1 MCLWP
6 LEKLYINCC
15 TRDAFFFEEVKRA
28 VIEREMFWTGF
39 HERNCHGPISSYISR
54 YVAYIQHPSGAH
66 LSPGPLKS
74 TSRPISLF
82 KVISVSFWLEYC
94 RSTMPSALWF
104 DVTTYLCAVRKCFF
118 SRWVGCGCVGGW
130 AGKSPGGCDGRSV
143 SAAQCLN
150 SFFLWTAPVH
160 TDLNHLIE

>member
-15 TRDAFFFEEVKRA
+15 TRDAFFFEEVKRV
-28 VIEREMFWTGF
+28 VIEQEMFWTGF
-39 HERNCHGPISSYISR
+39 HERNCHGPISGYISR

-82 KVISVSFWLEYC
+82 KVISVSF
-94 RSTMPSALWF
+94 
-104 DVTTYLCAVRKCFF
+104 
-118 SRWVGCGCVGGW
+118 
-130 AGKSPGGCDGRSV
+130 
-143 SAAQCLN
+143 
-150 SFFLWTAPVH
+150 
-160 TDLNHLIE
+160 